1 MILEWLLHD
10 FIDLFARDNRARIAL
25 WPDAKAEFDDVLSQA
40 AARFADAG
48 LALLAFDNTQNHA
61 AFWLKWAAELGPA
74 AGKKAVIWLPYA
86 RDEIGEVAADGT
98 RLEPLREYLYSG
110 LTWGIEGKPPTLFAF
125 LKKHGVPMPT
135 NRAEQDALW
144 RGGPESPLVKYVR
157 ANLDRDAAF
166 WMAKTL
172 NVALIEESIVGNVE
186 ERLVRFL
193 ADPEHEWQALTQ
205 AGIAGEFC
213 SQVAARY
220 TGCETLA
227 AAPQEWATGFI
238 ASLIAT
244 EIYQATGAPGDFP
257 YAALLPHED
266 RRAAALA
273 LLRRWMRDRDYS
285 VAYRRWAMALEKRF
299 DLVSWARGK
308 TGRPQSLRSLA
319 ADRWARFLAGLR
331 DQGNAEPALRA
342 YLATQKAAV
351 TEEAKG
357 FWAAGTGDLPGW
369 KLAAELADLAEQAS
383 SAATECETPRT
394 AAWLVNRYA
403 DQWHRIDLAHW
414 RLLAAAHEAE
424 DTELLA
430 RLGDRFYTRYLDAAG
445 RAFYDAFKG
454 SVAWPPADCHAVTGL
469 HKKLY
474 RPSKDRRAILVVD
487 ALRYDLAAALRER
500 LREGTLEPYIAAVP
514 TETFVGMTALLPGA
528 TVKLALEDGKPALRT
543 PAGGN
548 LNYRTYRWE
557 VLEAAGAATLG
568 KDKKG
573 TRRDQVSDLLEAVD
587 PPKALPNLLVLF
599 TRSIDDVGHPAGHA
613 ALHHFDL
620 LLGELERAVRKL
632 RTWGYSEVDVVTD
645 HGFVLLHK
653 DLDVQPLE
661 VDKASL
667 AHMHPRWA
675 LAPSGAQT
683 PAAAVPFPLDTDW
696 QIVLPPGLRSFGAPG
711 TFFHGGATLQEAVI
725 PHLHFEWAAR
735 RQRMR
740 VTALVPQVEVYALAV
755 KVMLVPELPPAGDL
769 LEGTPEPI
777 QVRVFLGAP
786 DTPCSN
792 EKIVTINSEATD
804 PINVTLFLNREPA
817 IAKGTEIPVQVIDAD
832 TQATYASGLFV
843 RAGKD
848 LS

>member
-1 MILEWLLHD
+1 MILDWLLQD
-10 FIDLFARDNRARIAL
+10 FTDLFARDNRARVAL
-25 WPDAKAEFDDVLSQA
+25 WPDAKAEFRDILPQVT
-40 AARFADAG
+40 ARFADAG
-48 LALLAFDNTQNHA
+48 LALLAFDKAQNHA
-61 AFWLKWAAELGPA
+61 ALWLKWAAEVGPA
-74 AGKKAVIWLPYA
+74 AGQKMIIWLPYA
-86 RDEIGEVAADGT
+86 RDEIGEAAADGT
-98 RLEPLREYLYSG
+98 RLEPLREYLYNG
-110 LTWGIEGKPPTLFAF
+110 LTWQIEGKPATLFAF
-125 LKKHGVPMPT
+125 LKKHGVPLPT

-144 RGGPESPLVKYVR
+144 RGGPESPLAKYVR
-157 ANLDRDAAF
+157 ANLDRDAAI

-172 NVALIEESIVGNVE
+172 TVGLIEESIVGNVE

-193 ADPEHEWQALTQ
+193 ADPEHEWQALAQ

-220 TGCETLA
+220 AGCEMLTA
-227 AAPQEWATGFI
+227 SPQEWAAGFI

-244 EIYQATGAPGDFP
+244 EIYQAIGAPGDFP
-257 YAALLPHED
+257 YAALLPQED

-285 VAYRRWAMALEKRF
+285 VAYRRWAVSLEKRF
-299 DLVSWARGK
+299 DLVSWTRGK
-308 TGRPQSLRSLA
+308 TGRPQSLRFLA
-319 ADRWARFLAGLR
+319 ADRWARFLGGLKE
-331 DQGNAEPALRA
+331 QGNAEPALRA
-342 YLATQKAAV
+342 YLAAQKAAV
-351 TEEAKG
+351 AEEAKG

-369 KLAAELADLAEQAS
+369 KLAADLADLAEQAGG
-383 SAATECETPRT
+383 AVAECETPRT

-414 RLLAAAHEAE
+414 RLLAATHEAE

-445 RAFYDAFKG
+445 RAFYNAFKG
-454 SVAWPPADCHAVTGL
+454 SATWPPADCDAVSKLVTT
-469 HKKLY
+469 LY
-474 RPSKDRRAILVVD
+474 RTSNERRAILVVD

-500 LREGTLEPYIAAVP
+500 LGEGSLEPYVAAVP
-514 TETFVGMTALLPGA
+514 TETFVGMTALLPGT
-528 TVKLALEDGKPALRT
+528 TVKLALEDGKPTLRA

-557 VLEAAGAATLG
+557 VLEAAGAAALG

-653 DLDVQPLE
+653 DLDIQPLE
-661 VDKASL
+661 IDKSSL
-667 AHMHPRWA
+667 AHVHPRWA
-675 LAPSGAQT
+675 LAQPGIQT
-683 PAAAVPFPLDTDW
+683 PAAAVPFPLDPDW

-711 TFFHGGATLQEAVI
+711 TFFHGGATLQEAVV

-755 KVMLVPELPPAGDL
+755 KVMLAPEQPPA
-769 LEGTPEPI
+769 EGLYEGIPEPI
-777 QVRVFLGAP
+777 RVRVFLGAP
-786 DTPCSN
+786 DAPRSN
-792 EKIVTINSEATD
+792 EKVVAINSEATD
-804 PINVTLFLNREPA
+804 PISVTLFLNRDPA
-817 IAKGTEIPVQVIDAD
+817 IAKGTEISVQVIDMD
-832 TQATYASGLFV
+832 TKAAYASGLFV